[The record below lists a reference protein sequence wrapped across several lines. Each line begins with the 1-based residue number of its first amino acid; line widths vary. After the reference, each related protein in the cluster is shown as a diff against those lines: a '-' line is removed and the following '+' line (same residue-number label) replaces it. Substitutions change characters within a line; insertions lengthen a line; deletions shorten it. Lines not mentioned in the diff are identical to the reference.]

1 MLARTHEAPG
11 TARDGKCK
19 GRTGRTGLHHHLAFV
34 PSHFH
39 AMATNTSAH
48 QAILQQLMTP
58 KPRKQRKE
66 CEYTKQERAIME
78 RYKEDFKRTTGQERD
93 GILRGKLLV
102 DLFNFWHK
110 RGMYVA
116 AEDMEN
122 QVTV

>member
-1 MLARTHEAPG
+1 
-11 TARDGKCK
+11 
-19 GRTGRTGLHHHLAFV
+19 
-34 PSHFH
+34 
-39 AMATNTSAH
+39 
-48 QAILQQLMTP
+48 
-58 KPRKQRKE
+58 
-66 CEYTKQERAIME
+66 ME